1 MGNPSLDAYQQVFG
15 LACIANRAGGYNG
28 TGSELQLQLQY
39 DLSFYLNNV
48 PPVKVMGQTA
58 PSVADSSVTPILGDW
73 NLVWGPALI
82 EETDQKEKPT
92 GVADNALFVAQC
104 DAVAYPGGPTLPTYV
119 VAVAATNPA
128 SLYDWETEDFSVA
141 EVVNWTNYNPVL
153 FKPSAYNGTDPYISN
168 GTATGIKILL
178 SLTSPPTAASPGT
191 TLEEFIASLQP
202 GPQSAIV
209 FCGHSLAGALSPTL
223 ALYLKQH
230 NQLDAFGVSLVYPT
244 AGPTPGESA
253 FANLFNNTFP
263 PLPEGWTAQS
273 GDYQSWNTMHWNTLD
288 VVPHAWHQTDLQQ
301 IAQIYGQSP
310 NLLTRSTLN
319 TLQRLVLKRAATS
332 GANYTR
338 IQNQSL
344 PGTLQH
350 ADQSSPTINTPPKT
364 MKDYITQLFLQ
375 HVSLYSGIPA
385 QPGSPAVQGL
395 ILPQPLPQPVYPPG
409 KALLPGVKKVTSLEL
424 IIRIM
429 EQILAWIAS
438 YATSLDGTLPKENSK
453 NSSNKSKID

>member
-1 MGNPSLDAYQQVFG
+1 MENPSFDAYQQVFG

-28 TGSELQLQLQY
+28 TGDKLQQQLQY
-39 DLSFYLNNV
+39 DLSFYLNGV
-48 PPVKVMGQTA
+48 PPVEVMGQTA
-58 PSVADSSVTPILGDW
+58 PSVADPSVTATLGNW

-82 EETDQKEKPT
+82 EETQNGKPT

-104 DAVAYPGGPTLPTYV
+104 DAVAYLGGPTLPTYV
-119 VAVAATNPA
+119 VAIAATNPA

-141 EVVNWTNYNPVL
+141 QVVNWTNYNPAL
-153 FKPSAYNGTDPYISN
+153 FSPSAYNGTDPYISN

-178 SLTSPPTAASPGT
+178 GLVSPPKAVSPNT
-191 TLEEFIASLQP
+191 TLETFIASLNP
-202 GPQSAIV
+202 GQQSAIV

-223 ALYLKQH
+223 ALYFKQH
-230 NQLDAFGVSLVYPT
+230 NKLDAFSVSLVYPT

-253 FANLFNNTFP
+253 FASLFNSTFP
-263 PLPEGWTAQS
+263 SLPDGWVAQT

-288 VVPHAWHQTDLQQ
+288 VVPHAWHESDLQQ
-301 IAQIYGQSP
+301 IALIYGQSTHF
-310 NLLTRSTLN
+310 LTKNTLN
-319 TLQRLVLKRAATS
+319 TLQRLVIKRAATS

-350 ADQSSPTINTPPKT
+350 SDKSSAKISTPPKT

-385 QPGSPAVQGL
+385 QQDSPAVKGL
-395 ILPQPLPQPVYPPG
+395 ILPQPLPQPVYKPG
-409 KALLPGVKKVTSLEL
+409 KKLVHGVKAVSRLEI

-438 YATSLDGTLPKENSK
+438 YATSVDGTQLENEQKSG
-453 NSSNKSKID
+453 NNKY